1 MYTIGLVHMLD
12 SKHRCKDTKVKV
24 NPFAL
29 SVLIL
34 DYWTL
39 MLAYNL
45 QNIMLIIKIVHTF
58 LPSSSG

>member
-1 MYTIGLVHMLD
+1 MIVFFGFLPIIMYTLGLVHMLD

-39 MLAYNL
+39 MLA
-45 QNIMLIIKIVHTF
+45 
-58 LPSSSG
+58 